1 MKILIPID
9 GSEHSKKALEKAKT
23 LGAALKADITILN
36 VLNPS
41 VDLRTMQNR
50 TFYDEINKNSKLR
63 AQEIIDDGM
72 KLLSDYPGKVE
83 SVSKV
88 GDAVSE
94 IISFAEDGN
103 FDLVIMGSRGAGLFS
118 RTLLGSVSD
127 KVIHHIK
134 TSVLIVK

>member
-23 LGAALKADITILN
+23 LGTALKADMTILN

-63 AQEIIDDGM
+63 AQEIIDNGM

-83 SVSKV
+83 AVSKV

>member
-23 LGAALKADITILN
+23 LGTALKADMTILN

-63 AQEIIDDGM
+63 AQEIIDNGM